1 MSGRFSYSGVELA
14 LRQMRAGQQCLVRC
28 ESRFAYGPDGCPAT
42 KSGDVDLPANEDVE
56 LAIELVDVLAT
67 TSPSDM
73 TTDEAIAEAQRKK
86 VVGNGHFE
94 RAAYKKA
101 LRAYTSASNT
111 VADLN
116 LPDQDSNSF
125 REARQIRIDCGNNVA
140 TACVRLGEL
149 GKAKEAAVSVLELD
163 PDNVKALFRAGQV
176 SSRQSNFVEAKLAL
190 GKAYDLNPQS
200 KEIKAE
206 LGRLSV
212 RIKAYQ
218 TKRQAM
224 QETMGSGLFAQP
236 NGKSNNSQG
245 NGHAS
250 STTSLARGE
259 DPQVAKTARHAGKV
273 LPSSKDLGEVGPLRN
288 SEDAKPSS
296 PFGWGQCRMVSASV
310 LVALAAWGAL
320 YVSVVP
326 LRSSSGSS

>member
-1 MSGRFSYSGVELA
+1 MSGGFSFSGLELA
-14 LRQMRAGQQCLVRC
+14 LRQMRGGQQCLVRC

-42 KSGDVDLPANEDVE
+42 KPGDVELPANEDIE
-56 LAIELVDVLAT
+56 LAIDFVEVLAS

-101 LRAYTSASNT
+101 LRAYTSACNT

-116 LPDQDSNSF
+116 LPDEDSTSF

-149 GKAKEAAVSVLELD
+149 GKAKEAAVGVLELD

-218 TKRQAM
+218 TKRQAI
-224 QETMGSGLFAQP
+224 QETMGSGLFAQAK
-236 NGKSNNSQG
+236 GKEVSSQS
-245 NGHAS
+245 NGHGS
-250 STTSLARGE
+250 STASGAPGQGPRLAS
-259 DPQVAKTARHAGKV
+259 AARLEGTV
-273 LPSSKDLGEVGPLRN
+273 LPSSKDEEIVGSSQN
-288 SEDAKPSS
+288 SEDGKSS
-296 PFGWGQCRMVSASV
+296 TLFGWGQCRILSASV
-310 LVALAAWGAL
+310 VVALAACGTL
-320 YVSVVP
+320 YFVVE
-326 LRSSSGSS
+326 RETEGG

>member
-116 LPDQDSNSF
+116 LPDQDSNSL

-163 PDNVKALFRAGQV
+163 PDNVKALFRAGQI

-218 TKRQAM
+218 TKRKAM
-224 QETMGSGLFAQP
+224 QETMGSGLFARP
-236 NGKSNNSQG
+236 NGKPNNSQG
-245 NGHAS
+245 NGHGS
-250 STTSLARGE
+250 STTSDAPGQDL
-259 DPQVAKTARHAGKV
+259 QVTARLEGKV
-273 LPSSKDLGEVGPLRN
+273 LPSSKDQEEVGSLQN
-288 SEDAKPSS
+288 SEIAKSSS
-296 PFGWGQCRMVSASV
+296 PFGWGQCGMVSASV
-310 LVALAAWGAL
+310 LIALAAWGASL

-326 LRSSSGSS
+326 LRASSGSS

>member
-1 MSGRFSYSGVELA
+1 
-14 LRQMRAGQQCLVRC
+14 MRGGQQCLVRC
-28 ESRFAYGPDGCPAT
+28 QSRFAYGPDGCPAT
-42 KSGDVDLPANEDVE
+42 KPGDVELPANTDIELAVE
-56 LAIELVDVLAT
+56 LLDVLAS

-73 TTDEAIAEAQRKK
+73 TTDEAIAEAHRKK

-101 LRAYTSASNT
+101 LRAYTSACNT

-116 LPDQDSNSF
+116 LPDEDSTSF
-125 REARQIRIDCGNNVA
+125 QEARRIRIDCGNNVA

-149 GKAKEAAVSVLELD
+149 GKAKEAAVGVLELD

-218 TKRQAM
+218 SKRKAV
-224 QETMGSGLFAQP
+224 QETMGSGLFAQAK
-236 NGKSNNSQG
+236 GEEDNSQG
-245 NGHAS
+245 NGHNS
-250 STTSLARGE
+250 STASDAPGRRPRLAS
-259 DPQVAKTARHAGKV
+259 AARLEETV
-273 LPSSKDLGEVGPLRN
+273 LASSKDEKVVG
-288 SEDAKPSS
+288 SS
-296 PFGWGQCRMVSASV
+296 KISNDDKSSTLFGWGQCRIVSASV
-310 LVALAAWGAL
+310 VVSLAACGAW
-320 YVSVVP
+320 YFVIE
-326 LRSSSGSS
+326 R

>member
-1 MSGRFSYSGVELA
+1 
-14 LRQMRAGQQCLVRC
+14 MRAGQQCLVRC

-56 LAIELVDVLAT
+56 LAIELVDVLAS

-101 LRAYTSASNT
+101 LRAYTSACNT

-116 LPDQDSNSF
+116 LPDQDSNSS

-149 GKAKEAAVSVLELD
+149 GKAKEAAVDVLELD

-224 QETMGSGLFAQP
+224 QETMGSGLFATP
-236 NGKSNNSQG
+236 KGKPNNSQG
-245 NGHAS
+245 NGHG
-250 STTSLARGE
+250 STTASDAPGQG
-259 DPQVAKTARHAGKV
+259 PQVSTAARLEERV
-273 LPSSKDLGEVGPLRN
+273 LPSSKDQDVVGSSQN
-288 SEDAKPSS
+288 SEDAKSSS
-296 PFGWGQCRMVSASV
+296 PFGSGQCRIISAPV

-320 YVSVVP
+320 YLVVP
-326 LRSSSGSS
+326 LRSSIGSS

>member
-1 MSGRFSYSGVELA
+1 
-14 LRQMRAGQQCLVRC
+14 MRAGQQCLVRC

-42 KSGDVDLPANEDVE
+42 KSGDVELPANQDVE
-56 LAIELVDVLAT
+56 LAVELLDVLAS
-67 TSPSDM
+67 TSPLDM

-101 LRAYTSASNT
+101 LRAYASACNT

-149 GKAKEAAVSVLELD
+149 GKAKEAAVGVLELD

-176 SSRQSNFVEAKLAL
+176 SSRQSNFVEARLAL

-224 QETMGSGLFAQP
+224 QETMGSGLFAP
-236 NGKSNNSQG
+236 AKGKPSDFQG
-245 NGHAS
+245 NGHGS
-250 STTSLARGE
+250 STASDTPGQGPQLANG
-259 DPQVAKTARHAGKV
+259 ARLEGRV
-273 LPSSKDLGEVGPLRN
+273 LPSSKDEEDVGSSQK
-288 SEDAKPSS
+288 SEDAKSS
-296 PFGWGQCRMVSASV
+296 STFGWRQCREISGTV

-320 YVSVVP
+320 YFVA
-326 LRSSSGSS
+326 R